1 MPTGLQVKPAPVVQK
16 GFKSASQTRFGLK
29 GFFAQRAAT
38 RMIILTPDEK
48 ERARQN
54 RRTGLILLS
63 VAAVFFLGILIR
75 KVMEPSIL
83 SLVN

>member
-1 MPTGLQVKPAPVVQK
+1 LYKKELIVK
-16 GFKSASQTRFGLK
+16 SE
-29 GFFAQRAAT
+29 
-38 RMIILTPDEK
+38 EK
-48 ERARQN
+48 EKAKQT

-63 VAAVFFLGILIR
+63 VAAVFFIGILIR

>member
-1 MPTGLQVKPAPVVQK
+1 M
-16 GFKSASQTRFGLK
+16 
-29 GFFAQRAAT
+29 
-38 RMIILTPDEK
+38 ILTPEEK
-48 ERARQN
+48 EKAKRN
-54 RRTGLILLS
+54 KRTGLILLS

>member
-1 MPTGLQVKPAPVVQK
+1 M
-16 GFKSASQTRFGLK
+16 
-29 GFFAQRAAT
+29 
-38 RMIILTPDEK
+38 TPEEEK
-48 ERARQN
+48 KARQN
-54 RRTGLILLS
+54 KRTGLILLS

>member
-1 MPTGLQVKPAPVVQK
+1 LRKKALQRQ
-16 GFKSASQTRFGLK
+16 
-29 GFFAQRAAT
+29 GFFTQRKMY
-38 RMIILTPDEK
+38 REEFILTPDEEK
-48 ERARQN
+48 KARQN
-54 RRTGLILLS
+54 KRTGLILLS